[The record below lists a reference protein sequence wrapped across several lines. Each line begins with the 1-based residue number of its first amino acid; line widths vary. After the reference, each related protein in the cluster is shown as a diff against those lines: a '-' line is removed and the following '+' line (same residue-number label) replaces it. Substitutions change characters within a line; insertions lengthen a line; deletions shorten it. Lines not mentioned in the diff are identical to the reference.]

1 MAVTSG
7 TCTTAYKKDSRFR
20 LEWSRSGTSGSNH
33 TISWDLYCDT
43 GDDRWYSNA
52 VRIDYAKINGT
63 TVKSSETYS
72 PGGNWGNGHKLASGT
87 ISISSTYGSEKSF
100 TVELSGWFYN
110 QGTTTG
116 SATFTLPAIPNP
128 VTTPTVTCSAT
139 RGLNSIAA
147 SMTVTNNGGAAIVDN
162 YIDLFSDSACTN
174 KLKTITGT
182 SGTFTGLTPNTT
194 YYARANASNGTHR
207 GYSSVVTVSTYNK
220 ATISTYPNID
230 HGNNLAITYANP
242 SGAAMQIGLYKT
254 DGTTAIAAYRTCT
267 GTSYTFSFTDAELD
281 AIYKLY
287 GNNSSIQARVYLKTA
302 NTYYDYKTITITLK
316 GNQKTMREKV
326 NGTWKRGKV
335 HIKVNGTWKKGVIWQ
350 KVNGTW
356 KRGI

>member
-1 MAVTSG
+1 MATSA
-7 TCTTAYKKDSRFR
+7 TVETTHIQAGSRKWYWE
-20 LEWSRSGTSGSNH
+20 LSWTTSYSGNTATVSWSVHTRSESGTSGQSYVGNYGF
-33 TISWDLYCDT
+33 S
-43 GDDRWYSNA
+43 GS
-52 VRIDYAKINGT
+52 VNGT
-63 TVKSSETYS
+63 SLSKSGNFVKDELI
-72 PGGNWGNGHKLASGT
+72 GSGT
-87 ISISSTYGSEKSF
+87 FTITGGQSFSANITAHPYGSGYTS
-100 TVELSGWFYN
+100 SGEW
-110 QGTTTG
+110 TW
-116 SATFTLPAIPNP
+116 TLDNKVI
-128 VTTPTVTCSAT
+128 TPTVTCSAT

-174 KLKTITGT
+174 KVGTITGT

-194 YYARANASNGTHR
+194 YYARANASNGTYR

-220 ATISTYPNID
+220 ATISNAPNID
-230 HGNNLAITYANP
+230 HGNTLAITYANP

-281 AIYKLY
+281 TIYKLY
-287 GNNSSIQARVYLKTA
+287 GNSNSIQARVYLKTA

-316 GNQKTMREKV
+316 GNQKTIRDKI
-326 NGTWKRGKV
+326 NGAWKRGKV
-335 HIKVNGTWKKGVIWQ
+335 FIKVNGTWKKGVIWQ
-350 KVNGTW
+350 NVNGTW

>member
-1 MAVTSG
+1 MATSATVETPHVQAGSRVWWFELTWSTTWSGNTATVTWAVYARCQ
-7 TCTTAYKKDSRFR
+7 T
-20 LEWSRSGTSGSNH
+20 GTSGQSHVGNNGFNGAMNGQEMGGY
-33 TISWDLYCDT
+33 S
-43 GDDRWYSNA
+43 GDFYKDRLL
-52 VRIDYAKINGT
+52 
-63 TVKSSETYS
+63 KS
-72 PGGNWGNGHKLASGT
+72 G
-87 ISISSTYGSEKSF
+87 SF
-100 TVELSGWFYN
+100 TATGGSWFSAWVGGSPY
-110 QGTTTG
+110 GVYTG
-116 SATFTLPAIPNP
+116 AEWSWTLD
-128 VTTPTVTCSAT
+128 VKVQTPTVTCSAT

-174 KLKTITGT
+174 KVGTITGT

-194 YYARANASNGTHR
+194 YYARANASNGTYR

-220 ATISTYPNID
+220 ATISNAPNID

-281 AIYKLY
+281 TIYKLY
-287 GNNSSIQARVYLKTA
+287 GNSNSIQARVYLKTA

-326 NGTWKRGKV
+326 NGAWKRGKV
-335 HIKVNGTWKKGVIWQ
+335 HIKVSGTWKKGVIWQ